1 MNKNS
6 TLNFK
11 GQSLMELVIG
21 LGLVAIVAGAIAIV
35 TTNSLKN
42 SQFSKNQLQATKI
55 AQENLE
61 KVRTIKTT
69 NYGVC
74 IASQMPAATAC
85 SPWSAVWGHPF
96 FGSDAVPLAT
106 GTKYILGTCT
116 VDYPAPAPDMA
127 QPFCLRYSATRATLT
142 DGFTSQI
149 IVEDEAV
156 NQKKVTSRVF
166 WSDSS
171 GEHSS
176 ELVTILSRL

>member
-1 MNKNS
+1 MNKITTDN
-6 TLNFK
+6 K

-21 LGLVAIVAGAIAIV
+21 LGLVAIVAGAIAIT

-42 SQFSKNQLQATKI
+42 SQFSKNQIQATKI

-61 KVRTIKTT
+61 KVRTIKNT
-69 NYGVC
+69 NFGLC
-74 IASQMPAATAC
+74 TSAQGSGNC
-85 SPWSAVWGHPF
+85 SMWSDVWGHPF
-96 FGSDAVPLAT
+96 FGKVSTTCVAAVGCT
-106 GTKYILGTCT
+106 YIIVSPCNVTTTSG
-116 VDYPAPAPDMA
+116 VESK
-127 QPFCLRYSATRATLT
+127 PFCLRYSATRANLA

-149 IVEDEAV
+149 IIEDEAV

-176 ELVTILSRL
+176 DLVTIMSRL